1 MSPAREPFSRLIVV
15 SKILGTSPL
24 KKLSNIF
31 RSESIRMYSLPLL
44 QEPADKI
51 SSECVH
57 FHLKTNCD
65 SEKSLLSILSWATI
79 RETEI
84 YARDVTIGSG
94 ANSFK
99 KNQTWRPE
107 NFSVRRRPAN
117 LLFSSRC
124 SLVNIHSCGQII
136 VCFPSFLLL

>member
-1 MSPAREPFSRLIVV
+1 
-15 SKILGTSPL
+15 
-24 KKLSNIF
+24 
-31 RSESIRMYSLPLL
+31 MYSLPLL

-57 FHLKTNCD
+57 FHLKTNSD

-84 YARDVTIGSG
+84 YARDVTIGNG

-99 KNQTWRPE
+99 KNQTWRPKI
-107 NFSVRRRPAN
+107 FQFAGRQT
-117 LLFSSRC
+117 C
-124 SLVNIHSCGQII
+124 Y
-136 VCFPSFLLL
+136 FPPVVHW